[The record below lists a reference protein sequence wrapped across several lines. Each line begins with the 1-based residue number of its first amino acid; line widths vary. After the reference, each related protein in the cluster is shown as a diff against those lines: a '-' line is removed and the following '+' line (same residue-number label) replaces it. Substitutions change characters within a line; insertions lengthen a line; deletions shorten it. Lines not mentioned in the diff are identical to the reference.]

1 MMQLAATAVIALFS
15 AGMTC
20 SVSNAGG
27 IAQTAAKAAV
37 ARAMLAK
44 EAARDAAVAAVRG
57 KASVALVRAS
67 AIRQQKHV
75 ALGAYKGNLLPA
87 SAIQPQVARLEAVR
101 TGKPA
106 QVVISR
112 GRYPETAAHIK
123 DAQRLG
129 QPSVLTIDRA
139 GATERRRDSLRYLER
154 RAGRQI
160 VGRDRDEYPPA
171 MTREGG
177 FNSDVR
183 YVRAADN
190 RGAGKNF
197 AQQVRD
203 LPDGSRVR
211 VLISE

>member
-1 MMQLAATAVIALFS
+1 MNMMHLAVALTLTLFAAGVTSSTA
-15 AGMTC
+15 
-20 SVSNAGG
+20 NAGG
-27 IAQTAAKAAV
+27 IAKAA
-37 ARAMLAK
+37 ARAAMARTMLAK
-44 EAARDAAVAAVRG
+44 EAARDASAAAVRSQAPMKLARANTVSQAKHG
-57 KASVALVRAS
+57 LQPVR
-67 AIRQQKHV
+67 
-75 ALGAYKGNLLPA
+75 
-87 SAIQPQVARLEAVR
+87 QVTSK

-106 QVVISR
+106 QAIISR

-123 DAQRLG
+123 EAQRLG

-139 GATERRRDSLRYLER
+139 GATERRRESLRYLER

-190 RGAGKNF
+190 RGAGKSF
-197 AQQVRD
+197 ERQMRT
-203 LPDGSRVR
+203 LPEGARVR
-211 VLISE
+211 ILIGE